1 MENLT
6 RKTLPVVLEQ
16 GSRSKKRYP
25 EQNLFILCINKDF
38 IFVCIDNMITI
49 TNHIIHYS
57 TPKTSKTFTNTTKT
71 YKEALEVT
79 KSTASS

>member
-1 MENLT
+1 MH
-6 RKTLPVVLEQ
+6 Q
-16 GSRSKKRYP
+16 QQQQQKKETYTEVQLKYHYP